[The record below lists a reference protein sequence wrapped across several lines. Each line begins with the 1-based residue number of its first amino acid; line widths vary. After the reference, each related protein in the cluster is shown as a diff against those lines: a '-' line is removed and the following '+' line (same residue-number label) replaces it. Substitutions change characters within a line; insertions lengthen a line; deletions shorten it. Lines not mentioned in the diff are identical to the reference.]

1 MIVFYHLAEL
11 VKLPVPDG
19 LNIIKTHFGMGVP
32 LFYVLSGF
40 VLSYGYA
47 GKLNSQARILTFYV
61 RRFFRIAP
69 LFYCMLILW
78 CLTSYFGWGKIF
90 SSQTIFLNIFFLF
103 GLVPGYQ
110 ESIVWA
116 GWSIGVEMLFYL
128 VFPVISCLFP
138 GVRSAAA
145 GLFVSLVLSAAIYNS
160 FDALGAGSYAYMNL
174 GTHLPFFLAG
184 VLSFRIWE
192 KSGFSSN
199 PAMGWKLLLCT
210 LALCVVLMTWQAVPV
225 FLAKLRFGA
234 LDRNVWAFIF
244 GAIVLSAC
252 LAKFR
257 FLDTRWLLRT
267 GNWSYSVYI
276 LHPFLMLLMIKTN
289 VMGQLV
295 AYSENEYVLFV
306 LGAAIALTAIFLTS
320 AITYRWIEHPGMK
333 YGQRVASFIQTNNGK
348 H

>member
-11 VKLPVPDG
+11 LKLPVPGG
-19 LNIIKTHFGMGVP
+19 LSIIKTHFGMGVP

-47 GKLNSQARILTFYV
+47 GKLDCQARILTFYV

-78 CLTSYFGWGKIF
+78 CLTSYLEWGKVF

-128 VFPVISCLFP
+128 VFPVISCLFS

-160 FDALGAGSYAYMNL
+160 FDSLNAGSYAYMNL

-199 PAMGWKLLLCT
+199 PAMGWKLLLCS
-210 LALCVVLMTWQAVPV
+210 LALCILLTTWQAIPA
-225 FLAKLRFGA
+225 FLTQLRFGA
-234 LDRNVWAFIF
+234 LERNVWAFAF
-244 GAIVLSAC
+244 GGIVLATC
-252 LAKFR
+252 LAKFQ
-257 FLDTRWLLRT
+257 FLENSWLIRI

-276 LHPFLMLLMIKTN
+276 FHPLLMLFLIKIN
-289 VMGQLV
+289 MGDRL
-295 AYSENEYVLFV
+295 AAHIENEHVLFF
-306 LGAAIALTAIFLTS
+306 LGAAITLTTIFVAS
-320 AITYRWIEHPGMK
+320 MASYRLIERPGMMLGHK
-333 YGQRVASFIQTNNGK
+333 LANNIQTANK
-348 H
+348 IH